1 MSAART
7 GGRGGPA
14 AIVIGLP
21 GAGKSTVGTLLA
33 EALGVSFR
41 DTDADVEAAA
51 GETISDI
58 FLGRGEDEFRALE
71 RAAVV
76 AALAEHEGVLALGG
90 GAILDPDT
98 QADLAGHR
106 VVHLQVSLAAA
117 SPRVGLSA
125 SRPLLVGSP
134 RKQWLELAEAR
145 RPIYTSLAQVTVD
158 TDGQTPEQVV
168 EQVLASLEER

>member
-1 MSAART
+1 MTSNPSAQP
-7 GGRGGPA
+7 GPA
-14 AIVIGLP
+14 VIVIGLP
-21 GAGKSTVGTLLA
+21 GAGKSTVGQLLA
-33 EALGVSFR
+33 DALGVGFR

-51 GETISDI
+51 GESISDI
-58 FLGRGEDEFRALE
+58 FLTHGEERFRALE

-76 AALAEHEGVLALGG
+76 AALAEHDGVLALGG
-90 GAILDPDT
+90 GAILDAHT

-125 SRPLLVGSP
+125 ARPLLVGSP

-145 RPIYTSLAQVTVD
+145 RPVYTALAQVTVD
-158 TDGQTPEQVV
+158 TDGKTPEEVV
-168 EQVLASLEER
+168 EQVLLGLGER